1 LHKKELLMEKEKPQ
15 SFDNHARFVP
25 AFHFFV
31 LPVLLVNFVDS
42 FFALRRGVS
51 FHSVF
56 GILLAAAFL
65 TLALTARTF
74 ALAVQDRVIRLEM
87 RLRMA
92 ELLPMDLKG
101 KINEFTLGQLVA
113 LRFASNEE
121 LPELARQV
129 LQDRVTDRTKIKKMV
144 KNWRPDYL
152 RA

>member
-1 LHKKELLMEKEKPQ
+1 MEKEKPQ
-15 SFDNHARFVP
+15 NFDNHARFVP

-31 LPVLLVNFVDS
+31 LPVLLVNFVNS
-42 FFALRRGVS
+42 FFALRHGIS
-51 FHSVF
+51 FRSIF

-92 ELLPMDLKG
+92 ELLPTDLKG

-121 LPELARQV
+121 LPDLARQV